1 MKSKATLKVV
11 QRAMKKAKIDMKRAK
26 ARGDTPMYLHHQS
39 HYVALGNKG

>member
-1 MKSKATLKVV
+1 MKSKATSKVV

-39 HYVALGNKG
+39 HYISLANNG